1 VKIDLADSEPEIK
14 ELSNPKDELERKIV
28 TLAGTIRKWNMEY
41 GRVRKTVKKQ
51 LEEIRNLGLNKYN
64 MEKTDLRK
72 LVVKIFQIH
81 GVSDSWIRKLLPPE
95 LKDPSKTRISYLQRQ
110 EIEKERQ
117 QLLQQQASES
127 QIEYRHSDGCKVESV
142 SYQPSELELTLPS
155 SEVRQGLETQYAFGN
170 DSLDHKVLS
179 PSKGSVII
187 QNELNEAYK
196 KIEKLEADV
205 WRLSEQFVARASLQ
219 ALSETVLVVA
229 HIDPVKKAITS
240 IQTDNA
246 TSI

>member
-1 VKIDLADSEPEIK
+1 MQQDNESEIEDLM
-14 ELSNPKDELERKIV
+14 NPKDELKKKIV
-28 TLAGTIRKWNMEY
+28 NLADTIRKWNKETVK
-41 GRVRKTVKKQ
+41 VRKTVREQ
-51 LEEIRNLGLNKYN
+51 LEEIANLGLNKYH
-64 MEKTDLRK
+64 MKRTDLRT
-72 LVVKIFQIH
+72 LVEKIFRIH
-81 GVSDSWIRKLLPPE
+81 GVSDSWLRKLLPVE
-95 LKDPSKTRISYLQRQ
+95 LKDSSKTRISYLQRQ

-155 SEVRQGLETQYAFGN
+155 SEVRQGLETQYASGN

-196 KIEKLEADV
+196 KIEKLEVDV

-229 HIDPVKKAITS
+229 HIDPVKKAITL

>member
-1 VKIDLADSEPEIK
+1 LQQDNESEIEDLM
-14 ELSNPKDELERKIV
+14 NPKDELNKKIV
-28 TLAGTIRKWNMEY
+28 NLADTIRKWNKETVK
-41 GRVRKTVKKQ
+41 VRKTVREQ
-51 LEEIRNLGLNKYN
+51 LEEIANLGLNKYH
-64 MEKTDLRK
+64 MERTDLRR
-72 LVVKIFQIH
+72 LAEMIFRIH
-81 GVSDSWIRKLLPPE
+81 GVSDSWLRKLLPVE
-95 LKDPSKTRISYLQRQ
+95 LKDSSKTRISYLQRQ

-117 QLLQQQASES
+117 RLLQQQASES
-127 QIEYRHSDGCKVESV
+127 QLEYRHSDDYKVESI
-142 SYQPSELELTLPS
+142 SYRPSELELTPPS
-155 SEVRQGLETQYAFGN
+155 SGVRHELETQYASGN

-219 ALSETVLVVA
+219 ALSETVLVVV